1 MQCAIPGSGTN
12 DFLVLRHHLT
22 MQSQHILIVTIGSQ
36 GQLNPARRLALQ
48 FSRLSFSGR
57 ITLAIPLH
65 FFRRLFPSSPPNQ
78 PHPLPGPPP
87 HQIFFSSF
95 SDGSD
100 EGFDPNTGDG
110 HLFMLKLK
118 QVGPQT
124 LSTLVHN
131 LSSQGHPVTG
141 IIYSILLSWVAGIA
155 GEFNIPSFFYWIQPA
170 SVFTIYYHYFTAFKD
185 LTKTQP
191 PGLPPLS
198 SKDLPSLLSNPSSD
212 PYLPDIELIIKT
224 LNKTKTKTKVLVNSF
239 TALESG
245 VISSLAD
252 KLELLTVGP
261 LVDDDDDEDV
271 SLYEHDSDYMQWLDS
286 KEEGSVVYLSFGS
299 LSVLSEKQV
308 EEILKG
314 LEESGRSYL
323 WVVRRNNRGEG
334 IDEKFEKI
342 NEEKGKEKGKVV
354 GWCSQVRVLRHGSV
368 GCFVSHC
375 GWNSMS
381 EGLVAGVPMVMVPQW
396 TDQMT
401 NARLGEAEW
410 RVGVRVDTEEDG
422 VVKGEELRRCLEV
435 VMGEWSEGLEIRK
448 RAAFWKDEA
457 LKALRQHGSSVLN
470 LKAFIKD
477 VFP

>member
-1 MQCAIPGSGTN
+1 MQN
-12 DFLVLRHHLT
+12 
-22 MQSQHILIVTIGSQ
+22 QHVLIVTIGSQ
-36 GQLNPARRLALQ
+36 GQLNPARRLAVQL
-48 FSRLSFSGR
+48 SRLSFSGR

-78 PHPLPGPPP
+78 PQPLPGPPP

-100 EGFDPNTGDG
+100 DGFDPNTGDG
-110 HLFMLKLK
+110 HLFMVKFK
-118 QVGPQT
+118 QVGSLT
-124 LSTLVHN
+124 LSTLIRN

-141 IIYSILLSWVAGIA
+141 IIYTIILSWVADIA

-170 SVFTIYYHYFTAFKD
+170 SVFSIYYHYFTAFKD
-185 LTKTQP
+185 LTKTQL

-198 SKDLPSLLSNPSSD
+198 SKDLPSLLSNPTSD
-212 PYLPDIELIIKT
+212 PYLPDFELIFKT
-224 LNKTKTKTKVLVNSF
+224 LNKTKTKVLVNSF

-252 KLELLTVGP
+252 KLELLTIGP
-261 LVDDDDDEDV
+261 LVDDDDEDV
-271 SLYEHDSDYMQWLDS
+271 SLYEHDDSDNYMQWLDS

-314 LEESGRSYL
+314 LEESGRPFL
-323 WVVRRNNRGEG
+323 WVLRKNNRGEG
-334 IDEKFEKI
+334 IEEKFIKKI
-342 NEEKGKEKGKVV
+342 NEEKGKVV
-354 GWCSQVRVLRHGSV
+354 GWCSQVKVLKHSSV

-410 RVGVRVDTEEDG
+410 RVGVRVAVEEDG
-422 VVKGEELRRCLEV
+422 MVKGEELRRCLEV
-435 VMGEWSEGLEIRK
+435 VMAGEESEGVEIRK
-448 RAAFWKDEA
+448 RAAFWKDKALEA
-457 LKALRQHGSSVLN
+457 LGQDDGSSVIN
-470 LKAFIKD
+470 LKNFIKD
-477 VFP
+477 VF